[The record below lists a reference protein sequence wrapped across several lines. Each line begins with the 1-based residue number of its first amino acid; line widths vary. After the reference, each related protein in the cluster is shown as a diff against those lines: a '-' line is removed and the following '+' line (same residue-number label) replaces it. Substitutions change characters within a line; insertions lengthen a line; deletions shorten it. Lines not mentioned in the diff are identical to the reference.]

1 MRNHEK
7 EESEREQEQEQEQDD
22 DVLWQYTDSSPV
34 DVISVYDPLL
44 EQVWLHLLLVLSFL
58 VAFNLIFLHFL
69 LLFLF
74 CSILNLVF

>member
-1 MRNHEK
+1 MRKGEK
-7 EESEREQEQEQEQDD
+7 EESEREQEHKQDD

-34 DVISVYDPLL
+34 DVISVYNPLL

-58 VAFNLIFLHFL
+58 VAFCLIFHHFL